1 MKRYNFFFV
10 LKSIISVNAFEAFQ
24 KLPYIFKNK
33 VFESD
38 LPMKNG

>member
-1 MKRYNFFFV
+1 M
-10 LKSIISVNAFEAFQ
+10 ISVNAFEAFQ
-24 KLPYIFKNK
+24 KFPYIFVNT